1 MTFAPT
7 ASVDL
12 IEKLRSLRER
22 ESEEGGALA
31 LHSQSAA
38 AAHAAHAVN
47 EIL

>member
-12 IEKLRSLRER
+12 IEKLRSLRQREGER
-22 ESEEGGALA
+22 GLA

>member
-12 IEKLRSLRER
+12 IEKLRSLRQREGER
-22 ESEEGGALA
+22 ALA

-38 AAHAAHAVN
+38 AVAHAAHAVN